1 MQITLHAKEAVHVRG
16 NPDGLRSALV
26 NLLRNA
32 ADAQRVGSI
41 SVELTRRDGGA
52 RLCVTD
58 EGHGLTAEQTAAPVV
73 AFRSTKPDG
82 TGLGLVI
89 AKAGVTSC
97 GGSLSFEPNTPRGTR
112 AIIDLPRTEVT
123 LG

>member
-1 MQITLHAKEAVHVRG
+1 MQLSG

-32 ADAQRVGSI
+32 AEAQREGRI
-41 SVELTRRDGGA
+41 KVELTRTHGGA

-58 EGHGLTAEQTAAPVV
+58 EGHGLTAEQSAAPVV

-112 AIIDLPRTEVT
+112 AIIDLPVPH
-123 LG
+123 G